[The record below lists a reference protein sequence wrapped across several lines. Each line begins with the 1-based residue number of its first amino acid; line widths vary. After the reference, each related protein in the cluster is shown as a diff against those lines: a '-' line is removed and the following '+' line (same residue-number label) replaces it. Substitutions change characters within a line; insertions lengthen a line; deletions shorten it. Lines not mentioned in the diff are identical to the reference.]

1 MKNLFRNIIFFLI
14 YSSILISSDF
24 RIKSDVSL
32 IPVLESGRIEP
43 LESFARN
50 QLILFH
56 GKDYI
61 SKKHSYNGEKI
72 EAIDWLINLLM
83 NPNEGLNQN
92 IFFISNWS
100 NSPEVEISLG
110 LDGRES
116 HRYSFFE
123 VIEGFRENQILLD
136 GLKSKPQSEYTNVE
150 KQIVDL
156 YNKVVLFDQ
165 LAHSFKCITPEIEI
179 RNVDVIKSLNLKG
192 PTKVSYS
199 FFVNNISLFS
209 PLMAELLEIRP
220 ENWNDKS
227 HSDERWWGTRQEE
240 Y

>member
-1 MKNLFRNIIFFLI
+1 MKNLFKNIIFFLI
-14 YSSILISSDF
+14 YSSLLISSDLQ
-24 RIKSDVSL
+24 IKSDISL
-32 IPVLESGRIEP
+32 IPVLESGRIKP

-72 EAIDWLINLLM
+72 EAVDWLINLLM

-110 LDGRES
+110 LDGRDS

-123 VIEGFRENQILLD
+123 VVEGFRENQILAIILTH
-136 GLKSKPQSEYTNVE
+136 P
-150 KQIVDL
+150 
-156 YNKVVLFDQ
+156 F
-165 LAHSFKCITPEIEI
+165 
-179 RNVDVIKSLNLKG
+179 
-192 PTKVSYS
+192 
-199 FFVNNISLFS
+199 
-209 PLMAELLEIRP
+209 
-220 ENWNDKS
+220 
-227 HSDERWWGTRQEE
+227 
-240 Y
+240 